1 MSLPVPTLD
10 DRRFQDIVDEAKR
23 MIPTL
28 CPEWTNHNVSD
39 PGVALIELFAW
50 MTEMTIY
57 RLNQVPDA
65 FYTHMLNLIGFEPF
79 PATAARA
86 DLTFWL
92 VGAVDHPVIIPEQTR
107 VATTGDIGQSHV
119 FATLSDLVIKQPNL
133 IASLTSSA
141 PESYVDV
148 WDQLRVDH
156 GAVTCFPRS
165 PLTPGDCFYLGF
177 EDGLAGQALQLTVR
191 ANVEGIGVIPERPP
205 LLWEVWQGEGWIST
219 KVYRDTTGGLNR
231 DGSIVMLVPNAHEPV
246 TLGSTRA
253 YWVRARL
260 LPTEPGQPSYNA
272 SPQIRTV
279 LAACV
284 GGTVEAEHSEI
295 APRRIL
301 GTSSGRPDQYFDVEM
316 TPVLARTSEEY
327 VFTADADGNETRWG
341 EVDDFVSSTPDDRHI
356 TWDST
361 TGRISFGPLIRY
373 PDGTSRQHGATPPE
387 AVRVGVAGYR
397 FGGGAAGNVG
407 PGSLSALRSTLPYVS
422 RVENLAA
429 AIGGV
434 DAETISNAKQRGP
447 QTLRAGSR
455 AVTAAD
461 YERLAPFADA
471 AIARVRCLPPA
482 VDGRPV
488 QLLLVPAVKVSP
500 LETKLDDFALP
511 EGMVDRVSTYLDSR
525 RVLGTTVEI
534 GTPYYQGISVAA
546 LLAARPGRP
555 ATLVR
560 ERALAVL
567 YQFINPVTGG
577 AEGKGWGF
585 DDDINVATLY
595 QLLEGV
601 EGVERIDELL
611 LFEYDVRNGHRIGVG
626 REQVK
631 LERNSLFMSAAHKVV
646 VR

>member
-79 PATAARA
+79 PATAART

-92 VGAVDHPVIIPEQTR
+92 VGAVDHPVIIPSQTH
-107 VATTGDIGQSHV
+107 VATTGDIGDTRV
-119 FATLSDLVIKQPNL
+119 FATLTDLIIKQPNL

-141 PESYVDV
+141 PEVYVDV

-177 EDGLAGQALQLTVR
+177 ENSLAGQALQLTVK

-205 LLWEVWQGEGWIST
+205 LMWEVWQGEGWIQAT
-219 KVYRDTTGGLNR
+219 VYRDTTGGLNR
-231 DGSIVMLVPNAHEPV
+231 DGAVVMLVPNAHEPV

-253 YWVRARL
+253 YWVRAKL

-279 LAACV
+279 AAACV

-295 APRRIL
+295 APSRVL

-316 TPVLARTSEEY
+316 HPVLQRTSEEY
-327 VFTADADGNETRWG
+327 VFTVDADGVETRWT
-341 EVDDFVSSTPDDRHI
+341 EVDDFVTSTPESKHI

-373 PDGTSRQHGATPPE
+373 PDGTSRQHGAVPPE
-387 AVRVGVAGYR
+387 AVRVGVSGYR
-397 FGGGAAGNVG
+397 YGGGSAGNVG
-407 PGSLSALRSTLPYVS
+407 PGALTGLRSTLPYVG
-422 RVENLAA
+422 RVENLSAA
-429 AIGGV
+429 VGGV
-434 DAETISNAKQRGP
+434 DAETISNAKERGP
-447 QTLRAGSR
+447 QTLRAGAR

-482 VDGRPV
+482 AEGGPV
-488 QLLLVPAVKVSP
+488 RLLLVPSVKVSP
-500 LETKLDDFALP
+500 LQIKLDDFALP
-511 EGMVDRVSTYLDSR
+511 EGMVDRVSTYLESR
-525 RVLGTTVEI
+525 RVLGTTIEI

-546 LLAARPGRP
+546 LLGARPNRP
-555 ATLVR
+555 TTLVR
-560 ERALAVL
+560 ERALDVL
-567 YQFINPVTGG
+567 YRFINPVTGG
-577 AEGKGWGF
+577 PNGEGWAF
-585 DDDINVATLY
+585 DEDLNVATLY

-601 EGVERIDELL
+601 EGVERVDELL
-611 LFEYDVRNGHRIGVG
+611 LFEYDARNGQRMGVG
-626 REQVK
+626 KEQVRLK
-631 LERNSLFMSAAHKVV
+631 PHSLFMSAAHKIV